1 MVDPAEDRRVG
12 DLVAVQVENRQNGTI
27 PDRVDEFVD
36 VPAGGEGTCFSFA
49 ITHAGNGD
57 QLGIVED

>member
-12 DLVAVQVENRQNGTI
+12 DLVAVQVKDRQNGTI

-36 VPAGGEGTCFSFA
+36 MPAGGEGPCFSFA
-49 ITHAGNGD
+49 ITNAGNGD